1 MISVA
6 RTALPT
12 ATHIVGFKN
21 GGGIRSSIGAV
32 DVVSGAKT
40 PPIANPSASKPAGAV
55 SLLDIE
61 NSLRFNNSLMVCD
74 TTPAGLKAILE
85 HGVFLLGT
93 QGRFPQVGGI
103 RFSYNPSAAA
113 DSRVQSIVLVDEND
127 NITGRVVSGGAVRS
141 DAPALITVVTMNFL
155 AGNTASPSGANAPGG
170 DGYPFRANAN
180 NFRYLLNNGSL
191 SSAVNED
198 LDFSSAAN
206 VPANILGEQVALSS
220 YLQSRYATR
229 DTAFDIA
236 DTAPVLDTRI
246 QSTAVRTDTV
256 LQGPATFAAWLSENG
271 YTSAGL
277 VGDTDNDGTAN
288 ILEYFFNQNP
298 NDGGDR
304 GNLPA
309 LVQNGT
315 DLELQFAVNSTSVY
329 SGVLRV
335 TGNLVNWRDAVEGT
349 DYQVISVITSGG
361 ETTYRYRVLASGSV
375 PKFFRL
381 ELVDAP

>member
-1 MISVA
+1 M
-6 RTALPT
+6 
-12 ATHIVGFKN
+12 
-21 GGGIRSSIGAV
+21 
-32 DVVSGAKT
+32 
-40 PPIANPSASKPAGAV
+40 SA
-55 SLLDIE
+55 
-61 NSLRFNNSLMVCD
+61 
-74 TTPAGLKAILE
+74 
-85 HGVFLLGT
+85 
-93 QGRFPQVGGI
+93 
-103 RFSYNPSAAA
+103 Y
-113 DSRVQSIVLVDEND
+113 
-127 NITGRVVSGGAVRS
+127 
-141 DAPALITVVTMNFL
+141 
-155 AGNTASPSGANAPGG
+155 
-170 DGYPFRANAN
+170 
-180 NFRYLLNNGSL
+180 
-191 SSAVNED
+191 
-198 LDFSSAAN
+198 
-206 VPANILGEQVALSS
+206 
-220 YLQSRYATR
+220 
-229 DTAFDIA
+229 
-236 DTAPVLDTRI
+236 
-246 QSTAVRTDTV
+246 
-256 LQGPATFAAWLSENG
+256 AAWRSENG